1 LKSTVRKRKS
11 PYAQTNGLK
20 LNTLRISAMQYLRNT
35 PNIIRFVL
43 VWFALSV
50 GVAIASP
57 IVQPKAMDMVCTST
71 GSMKLVVQ
79 GDGDSSTFESPTLD
93 CPLCATICAPP
104 PALNT
109 ALTQPSPLSHALLP
123 LVAAHIASLTA
134 PPLPSR
140 GPPTFPT

>member
-1 LKSTVRKRKS
+1 
-11 PYAQTNGLK
+11 
-20 LNTLRISAMQYLRNT
+20 MQYLRNT
-35 PNIIRFVL
+35 TNIIRFVL

-79 GDGDSSTFESPTLD
+79 GDDDNSTSASPSLD
-93 CPLCATICAPP
+93 CPLCATVGAPP
-104 PALNT
+104 PAFNT
-109 ALTQPSPLSHALLP
+109 ALTQPSPLSHVLLP
-123 LVAAHIASLTA
+123 TVVAHIASLTA

-140 GPPTFPT
+140 GPPTFLL

>member
-1 LKSTVRKRKS
+1 MKSRCF
-11 PYAQTNGLK
+11 
-20 LNTLRISAMQYLRNT
+20 RIQPMQYLRNT
-35 PNIIRFVL
+35 SNIIRFVL

-57 IVQPKAMDMVCTST
+57 MVQPKAMDMVCTST

-79 GDGDSSTFESPTLD
+79 GDEDSSTSASSTLD
-93 CPLCATICAPP
+93 CPLCASISAPP

-109 ALTQPSPLSHALLP
+109 ALSQPSPLSHALLP
-123 LVAAHIASLTA
+123 SVAAHIASLTA

-140 GPPTFPT
+140 GPPTFLL

>member
-1 LKSTVRKRKS
+1 
-11 PYAQTNGLK
+11 
-20 LNTLRISAMQYLRNT
+20 MQYLRNT
-35 PNIIRFVL
+35 ANIIRFVL
-43 VWFALSV
+43 IWFALSL

-57 IVQPKAMDMVCTST
+57 MVQPKAMDMVCTST
-71 GSMKLVVQ
+71 GSMKLVAQ
-79 GDGDSSTFESPTLD
+79 GDEDSSTFASPTLD

-123 LVAAHIASLTA
+123 TVAAHIASLTA

-140 GPPTFPT
+140 GPPTFLL

>member
-1 LKSTVRKRKS
+1 MKSIVIQRNLASMCQKCMKS
-11 PYAQTNGLK
+11 RCF
-20 LNTLRISAMQYLRNT
+20 RIQPMQYLRNT
-35 PNIIRFVL
+35 SNIIRFVL

-57 IVQPKAMDMVCTST
+57 MVQPKAMDMVCTST

-79 GDGDSSTFESPTLD
+79 GDEDSSTSASSTLD
-93 CPLCATICAPP
+93 CPLCASISAPL

-109 ALTQPSPLSHALLP
+109 ALSQPSPLSHALLP
-123 LVAAHIASLTA
+123 SVAAHIASLTA

-140 GPPTFPT
+140 GPPTFHL